1 MENHTLDRVTIETGA
16 NPTAAVVWLHGL
28 GADGHDFEPI
38 IPELGLEEIGPIRF
52 VFPHAPIRSV
62 TINNGMEMRAWYD
75 ILEISIDRKVDEEGI
90 TASAKLVETLL
101 TEQIEAGISPRRL
114 ILAGFSQGAAMAYH
128 VGLKQNHPLAGILVL
143 SGYLPLSESLQAPTD
158 PDSPLTSILCCHG
171 NWDPVVPVALGESSA
186 KKVQQAGWPLEWKT
200 YPAPHSLHPD
210 EVVEIGNWLKS
221 LLHDSPS

>member
-1 MENHTLDRVTIETGA
+1 MESHTPDKVIIETGK

-38 IPELGLEEIGPIRF
+38 IPELGLEGIGPIRF

-75 ILEISIDRKVDEEGI
+75 ILEISIDRRADEEGI
-90 TASAKLVETLL
+90 IDSAQLVDTLL
-101 TEQIEAGISPRRL
+101 TEQIEAGISPQRL

-128 VGLKQNHPLAGILVL
+128 VGLKQKHPLAGILVL
-143 SGYLPLSESLQAPTD
+143 SGYLPLPESLVAPLD
-158 PDSPLTSILCCHG
+158 QDSPVTPILCCHG
-171 NWDPVVPVALGESSA
+171 IWDPVVPVKLGESSA
-186 KKVQQAGWPLEWKT
+186 KKVEQAGWPLEWKT

-210 EVVEIGNWLKS
+210 EVVEGGHWIRRILA
-221 LLHDSPS
+221 DSSA